1 MKPVM
6 QAVEKLYLKE
16 DVPQFDVGDKVE
28 VHMRIVEGEKE
39 RIQVIEGIVIRKRGG
54 GTRATFTVRK
64 DSHGTGVERLFPLH
78 SPRVEKVKVI
88 RRNVVRRAKLYYL
101 RELTGKAARLTEK
114 FDKNAGKKKKGATES
129 KPKVEAKAA
138 PKAEAKAEAK
148 PKAAAKA
155 KAEPKAKK
163 KETKKP

>member
-16 DVPQFDVGDKVE
+16 EVPKFDVGDKVE

-39 RIQVIEGIVIRKRGG
+39 RIQVIEGIVIRKRGD

-78 SPRVEKVKVI
+78 SPRVEKVKVV
-88 RRNVVRRAKLYYL
+88 RRNVVRRARLYYL

-114 FDKNAGKKKKGATES
+114 FDKTAGKKKEAAPVS
-129 KPKVEAKAA
+129 K
-138 PKAEAKAEAK
+138 PKAEAKT
-148 PKAAAKA
+148 

-163 KETKKP
+163 KDEAKPK